1 MHPVEEQ
8 RTGEAEAEGGGA
20 TEGGAAT
27 VANFEFA
34 GRTYEICKLKRK
46 LAPV

>member
-20 TEGGAAT
+20 TEGGATT
-27 VANFEFA
+27 VAKFA
-34 GRTYEICKLKRK
+34 LAGGTFQICKLKRK
-46 LAPV
+46 PAPV